1 MQLLFKFLPWK
12 RSVLISAIVLTL
24 LIILSFYGLYT
35 NKFYFFKYDNYILP
49 ILSIIHFIFLYV
61 LWFKIKEEEISDSP
75 MRNIEYAL
83 YVVFIVYLFKLID
96 TLYIIS
102 TYTEFE
108 NHQIPA
114 TFFPI
119 GSLIIVLYLLLIGL
133 TIITFVYRKKYVG
146 PYNVDILNEQI
157 DSWE

>member
-1 MQLLFKFLPWK
+1 
-12 RSVLISAIVLTL
+12 
-24 LIILSFYGLYT
+24 
-35 NKFYFFKYDNYILP
+35 
-49 ILSIIHFIFLYV
+49 
-61 LWFKIKEEEISDSP
+61 

-83 YVVFIVYLFKLID
+83 YVVFIVYLFKLFD

-114 TFFPI
+114 TFFPM
-119 GSLIIVLYLLLIGL
+119 GSLITVLYLLLIGL
-133 TIITFVYRKKYVG
+133 TIVTFMYRKKYVG